1 MARIP
6 YVEKDGAPQ
15 EVAETFAK
23 MEARGNPVVNLW
35 KMVAHSPATL
45 IHVIRT
51 GNSLLTKTRID
62 PRLREMAILR
72 TAEMLDCAYEIR
84 AHARAGLREGMTDE
98 QVKSIKNW
106 ESSNNFNDI
115 ERAVLRFTD
124 EVARVARVKDETFSN
139 LAQYLDEGMMAELA
153 LIVGFYGML
162 ARILLPFEVDLD

>member
-35 KMVAHSPATL
+35 KMVAHSSSAL

-51 GNSLLTKTRID
+51 GNALLTKTRLN
-62 PRLREMAILR
+62 PKLSEMAILR
-72 TAEMLDCAYEIR
+72 TAEMLDCAYERR
-84 AHARAGLREGMTDE
+84 AHAKAGKKEGMTDE
-98 QVKSIKNW
+98 QVKAIKDW
-106 ESSNNFNDI
+106 ESSNDFNDI

-124 EVARVARVKDETFSN
+124 EVAQVARVKDETFSN
-139 LAQYLDEGMMAELA
+139 LAKYLDDGMMAELA

-162 ARILLPFEVDLD
+162 ARTLLPFEVDLD